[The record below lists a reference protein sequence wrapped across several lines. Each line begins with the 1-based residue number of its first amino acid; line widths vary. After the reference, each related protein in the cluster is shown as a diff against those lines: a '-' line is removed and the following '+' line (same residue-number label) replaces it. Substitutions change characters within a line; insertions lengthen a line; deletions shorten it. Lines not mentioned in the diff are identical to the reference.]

1 MSEWLSWLYNEL
13 LGCNPNKFRTRS
25 HGLLLDVDLNIKFW
39 KSIEKQPTLMAKH
52 KGPNI
57 KVKKDHALLIF
68 GSFAGN
74 FTLLKGCVGDLL

>member
-1 MSEWLSWLYNEL
+1 
-13 LGCNPNKFRTRS
+13 
-25 HGLLLDVDLNIKFW
+25 
-39 KSIEKQPTLMAKH
+39 MAKH